1 MQLMVLLHYL
11 ESLNIITHSLYVE
24 RVVLHI
30 KIAEFVPDN
39 SKLTLL
45 FVQLKQAIRSRNYPL
60 YITHIQFHI
69 GLHVD
74 SFHIDRLINGWL

>member
-30 KIAEFVPDN
+30 ETAECVPDN
-39 SKLTLL
+39 SELTLL
-45 FVQLKQAIRSRNYPL
+45 FRQLQQAIESRNYQL
-60 YITHIQFHI
+60 FITHIWFHM
-69 GLHVD
+69 GL
-74 SFHIDRLINGWL
+74 SRPLAQGNE